1 MTDQISIMPFEGGL
15 NETSADVLMRPGQ
28 LRHSCNYSVRA
39 QGGYEWIQG
48 ALHWSGV
55 SGKLRYEALAFVE
68 VDGVSDRAKSSIHE
82 AADGVLYKYIGEVAL
97 DSSTLVVVE
106 KRIATEDFPG
116 SGELFNVD
124 HSDVIIT
131 GDYSITTTML
141 SNITTILANYVSTTN
156 AFPGTGG
163 QIHLLKNI
171 TRATNIGTYGYA
183 KVMAA
188 VQVISNTAYMR
199 FAQDDFAGWN
209 GTQTLAVPADKTGM
223 RWDAY
228 VYSWDT
234 TVLGA
239 YRNVIFLVNGISPPQ
254 AIGITDGG
262 FPQGAWTEIN
272 DTITEIPT
280 NVIVHQNRLFLGYPG
295 GRVLYSVLSDPTD
308 FGTGAGEFLA
318 GADITGFQ
326 VLPGDSLGIFCK
338 DRIRILN
345 GTVGGSDWEMTD
357 YSDQA
362 GAIQGSVQNMPTCI
376 FCDKRGVTTLSASDT
391 YGNFANNALTQSL
404 PKLFAKITHNTEI
417 YTAVT
422 RSRSQYRIFN
432 EKGHGLY
439 LTFANGEFVGA
450 MEVDLGMPVTAVGVL
465 DTDDDIV
472 LIASNDEVYQLDSGS
487 TMNGTAVTSFL
498 DFVDYP
504 FQSPRTK
511 KRFSQ
516 VDIDVVGA
524 FNDTALDLLTRVNG
538 AKDFHSDNDAETMV
552 ILGDT
557 PSGSGTLDINSW
569 SQRMEA
575 TAYTQGV
582 GISQSMKITNQGTLP
597 HVLNAAV
604 VHYRPRGQKR

>member
-1 MTDQISIMPFEGGL
+1 MTDQIAIMPFEGGL
-15 NETSADVLMRPGQ
+15 NETAADVLMRPGQ
-28 LRHSCNYSVRA
+28 IRQSLNYSVRPE
-39 QGGYEWIQG
+39 GGYEWIKG
-48 ALHWSGV
+48 AVQWDGIS
-55 SGKLRYEALAFVE
+55 SELRYEAIEFVE
-68 VDGVSDRAKSSIHE
+68 VDVCTRTSLTQINE
-82 AADGVLYKYIGEVAL
+82 AANGTLYKYIGQVAL
-97 DSSTLVVVE
+97 DTNVLAIIE
-106 KRIATEDFPG
+106 KRIATADMPD
-116 SGELFNVD
+116 SGQLFNVL
-124 HSDVIIT
+124 STDVIAT
-131 GDYSITTTML
+131 DGYNMTTSVMA
-141 SNITTILANYVSTTN
+141 SITTILAAYDPSST
-156 AFPGTGG
+156 AFPSSGG
-163 QIHLLKNI
+163 QVHLLKNI
-171 TRATNIGTYGYA
+171 TNASYAGTYGYA

-188 VQVISNTAYMR
+188 VQVISTTAYMR
-199 FAQDDFAGWN
+199 FAQDAFPGWS
-209 GTQTLAVPADKTGM
+209 GTQTLTIPSDQSGM
-223 RWDAY
+223 RWEGY

-234 TVLGA
+234 TVLGS
-239 YRNVIFLVNGISPPQ
+239 YRRTIFLVNGISPPQ
-254 AIGITDGG
+254 AIGITDAG

-295 GRVLYSVLSDPTD
+295 GRVLYSTLSDPTD
-308 FGTGAGEFLA
+308 FSTGGGEFLA

-326 VLPGDSLGIFCK
+326 ILPGDSLGIFCK

-345 GTVGGSDWEMTD
+345 GTVGGSDWEITD

-391 YGNFANNALTQSL
+391 YGNFADNALTQAL
-404 PKLFAKITHNTEI
+404 PKLFAKITHNTNI

-439 LTFANGEFVGA
+439 LTFANGKFVGA

-465 DTDDDIV
+465 DTDNDIV
-472 LIASNDEVYQLDSGS
+472 LIASDDDVYQLDSGS
-487 TMNGTAVTSFL
+487 TMNGTTVTSFV

-504 FQSPRTK
+504 FKSPRTK

-524 FNDTALDLLTRVNG
+524 FNNMALDLLTRVNG
-538 AKDFHSDNDAETMV
+538 AKDFHSDNDAESMV
-552 ILGDT
+552 ILADT
-557 PSGSGTLDINSW
+557 PSGSGTFDINSW

-575 TAYTQGV
+575 TTYTQGV